1 MSNKYDEALEALY
14 RAPQP
19 AFVAE
24 RQRLANQLKSD
35 GDKAGAAALVKLS
48 RPSISAWAV
57 NQLWWHARKTFE
69 DLFETAAQLRGGK
82 LDARSAHR
90 RTVAQ
95 LSTRARQLLSEAG
108 HAASE
113 STVRRVE
120 MTLSSLAASGGFDP
134 EPPGALSQDREP
146 AGFEAFGMASF
157 PESAEPPAP
166 RAREQPTPK
175 HTKGTHQ
182 SSDAHELADTKRRE
196 RAAVEKAQAEAEAER
211 EREAAAKAKKL
222 AAKQESKEQLRLAK
236 HTLSE
241 CEQAQKQ
248 AAKALA
254 ATEKEVDHARSQ
266 VEHAEAH
273 LASLDDD

>member
-1 MSNKYDEALEALY
+1 MSNSYDEAVEALY

-19 AFVAE
+19 AFVTE

-35 GDKAGAAALVKLS
+35 GDKAGAAALAKLS

-69 DLFETAAQLRGGK
+69 ELFETAAQLRNGK

-157 PESAEPPAP
+157 PESAGPPAP
-166 RAREQPTPK
+166 PAREQPAPK
-175 HTKGTHQ
+175 HMKGTHQ
-182 SSDAHELADTKRRE
+182 SSDAHELADSRE
-196 RAAVEKAQAEAEAER
+196 RAAAEKAEAER

-222 AAKQESKEQLRLAK
+222 AAKQESKGQVRVAK
-236 HTLSE
+236 HTLAE
-241 CEQAQKQ
+241 CEQAQKI

-254 ATEKEVDHARSQ
+254 TAEKAVEHARSQ
-266 VEHAEAH
+266 VAHAEAH